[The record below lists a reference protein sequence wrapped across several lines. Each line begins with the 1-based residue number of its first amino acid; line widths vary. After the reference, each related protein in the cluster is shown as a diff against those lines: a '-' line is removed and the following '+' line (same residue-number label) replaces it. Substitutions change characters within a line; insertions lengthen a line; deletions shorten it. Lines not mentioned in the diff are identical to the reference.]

1 MKGSP
6 CPTAKTARVRDL
18 NVMPTSRT
26 TSMTMN
32 EDLFLSCR
40 IGKGSY
46 GEVWRGV
53 VRGRGTARAIDVAAK
68 VVPLDGNNIGAVQHE
83 VELQR
88 EAGNHPS
95 VVGLL
100 GCFHHDE
107 AAWLLFELCAT
118 SVCDALLRRGAPLEE
133 PMIAAVCAGTLRGLH
148 WLHASCRIV
157 HRDIKCANLLL
168 TVGGEVQI
176 ADFGI
181 ASRLSDTSNPGSSA
195 SQPATA
201 RAGTVIGSPLWMAP
215 EMIADGLCDTPVDV
229 WSLGICALEMAQM
242 QPPHAEIASPLRAMY
257 RLACRPYHPAPEP
270 NRSPKPS
277 VRAGTASQT
286 GPRPRCAT
294 PPAGP
299 TPSTPSSDR
308 ACARSCSP

>member
-1 MKGSP
+1 MR
-6 CPTAKTARVRDL
+6 TARSNSQDGAHDL
-18 NVMPTSRT
+18 NVMPTS
-26 TSMTMN
+26 MN

-181 ASRLSDTSNPGSSA
+181 ASRLSDMSNPGSAA

-242 QPPHAEIASPLRAMY
+242 QPPHADIASPLRAMY
-257 RLACRPYHPAPEP
+257 GGPTLTLTLTLTLALALTLAYEQVPHRERARARAARRRPLVQRLPRLCRLVSAQGPAHP
-270 NRSPKPS
+270 RPKP
-277 VRAGTASQT
+277 
-286 GPRPRCAT
+286 
-294 PPAGP
+294 
-299 TPSTPSSDR
+299 
-308 ACARSCSP
+308 

>member
-1 MKGSP
+1 
-6 CPTAKTARVRDL
+6 
-18 NVMPTSRT
+18 
-26 TSMTMN
+26 MTMN

-88 EAGNHPS
+88 EAGSHPS

-181 ASRLSDTSNPGSSA
+181 ASRLSDMSNPGSAA

-229 WSLGICALEMAQM
+229 WSLGICALEMKSSRGRARR
-242 QPPHAEIASPLRAMY
+242 AIAFLPRA
-257 RLACRPYHPAPEP
+257 
-270 NRSPKPS
+270 
-277 VRAGTASQT
+277 RAT
-286 GPRPRCAT
+286 
-294 PPAGP
+294 
-299 TPSTPSSDR
+299 R
-308 ACARSCSP
+308 ARGLNEQR